1 VVPEL
6 AEQPDAWFLLCTTKP
21 LKPLIYQN
29 RKEAKFVAM
38 DRDTDE
44 NVFMR
49 KQFLYGVDGRSN
61 AGFGFWQMAYG
72 STGEVDDTPPVT
84 PPTNP

>member
-1 VVPEL
+1 M
-6 AEQPDAWFLLCTTKP
+6 LCTTKP
-21 LKPLIYQN
+21 LKPLIYQE
-29 RKEAKFVAM
+29 RKAARFVAM

-61 AGFGFWQMAYG
+61 AVMDSGKWH
-72 STGEVDDTPPVT
+72 TEVQAKRTK
-84 PPTNP
+84 